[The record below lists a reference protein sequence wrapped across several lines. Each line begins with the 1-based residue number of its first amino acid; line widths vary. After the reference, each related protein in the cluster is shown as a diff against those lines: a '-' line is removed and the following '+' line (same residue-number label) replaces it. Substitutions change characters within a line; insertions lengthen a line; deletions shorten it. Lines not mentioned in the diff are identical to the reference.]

1 MLVIAA
7 HKARPGQQTRRA
19 PGVVAIVRRDLLRPW
34 RGCESGLQFTD
45 LITIEGEAT
54 MMKKKAVK
62 KAAKKKA
69 TKKKAAA
76 KKKTAA
82 KKK

>member
-1 MLVIAA
+1 M
-7 HKARPGQQTRRA
+7 RRE
-19 PGVVAIVRRDLLRPW
+19 LLRPW
-34 RGCESGLQFTD
+34 RACEFGLQFTD

-69 TKKKAAA
+69 TKKAAA
-76 KKKTAA
+76 RKKTAA